1 MCIRDSF
8 HAGIFPDDLFN
19 PRGGGRRDVQG
30 GIVRQFHAAER
41 LPGKSFTI
49 GTLLHPS
56 PASPIA
62 NKLWPERPVQQLKE
76 LGIL

>member
-1 MCIRDSF
+1 MGAYATQKLRD
-8 HAGIFPDDLFN
+8 
-19 PRGGGRRDVQG
+19 
-30 GIVRQFHAAER
+30 AAER

-62 NKLWPERPVQQLKE
+62 NKLWPERPLQQLKE